1 MRLMHGSFSPL
12 RAWTLLLAAAL
23 LGLAFAT
30 GAAPAPAA
38 SSARAQAPTNAAPAE
53 PEPPKSVFIASPTAQ
68 QGKDPF
74 FPDSVRTRKVPVL
87 TPTTTNL
94 PVVVVEL
101 DLKGIS
107 GTADRPLAI
116 INNQTFATNEEAAVP
131 TSSGSVRV
139 RCLEIK
145 ADSVRVL
152 INGQERT
159 LRLRLR

>member
-1 MRLMHGSFSPL
+1 MHGSFSPL

-53 PEPPKSVFIASPTAQ
+53 PEPPKSVFTNPANPQ
-68 QGKDPF
+68 EGKDPF
-74 FPDSVRTRKVPVL
+74 FPQSTRLRKVPVVS
-87 TPTTTNL
+87 PTTTNP
-94 PVVVVEL
+94 PVAVVEL
-101 DLKGIS
+101 ELKGIS
-107 GTADRPLAI
+107 GGTDRPLAI
-116 INNQTFATNEEAAVP
+116 INNQTFGVNEEAVVSTA
-131 TSSGSVRV
+131 SGPVRV

-152 INGQERT
+152 VNGQERVLS
-159 LRLRLR
+159 LRRSR